1 MVKHAIITGAS
12 RGIGK
17 ALALYFAGQ
26 GYSLSLM
33 AKSKDNLVTARTEIL
48 ELNPK
53 IDIDIFPV
61 DFAQPE
67 KVEQTLTQILNV
79 HPRVDVLVNSAG
91 ILTAGNIDVSL
102 EALSTLINVNLVST
116 IQVANQIAQQM
127 KKQGHGHIFNL
138 GSTAGLSP
146 VSKIAAYSASKA
158 AIVSYTESLYTEMLS
173 CGVQVCCLCPSV
185 VDTDMTNDGRIDN
198 AEKIEIDD
206 LSKAVDFV
214 MNLSSGAAMAML
226 PIRCKVIDLEKA

>member
-26 GYSLSLM
+26 GYSLSLI

-67 KVEQTLTQILNV
+67 KVEQTLKQILNV

-102 EALSTLINVNLVST
+102 EALSTLININLVST
-116 IQVANQIAQQM
+116 IQVTNQIAQQM

-158 AIVSYTESLYTEMLS
+158 AIVSYTESLYTEMLP

-206 LSKAVDFV
+206 LSKAVNFV

>member
-116 IQVANQIAQQM
+116 IQVTNQIAQQM

-198 AEKIEIDD
+198 SEKIEIDD

-214 MNLSSGAAMAML
+214 MNLSSGAAMAVL

>member
-1 MVKHAIITGAS
+1 M
-12 RGIGK
+12 
-17 ALALYFAGQ
+17 
-26 GYSLSLM
+26 
-33 AKSKDNLVTARTEIL
+33 TARTEIL

-116 IQVANQIAQQM
+116 IQVTNQIAQQM

-198 AEKIEIDD
+198 SEKLKSTICRKRST
-206 LSKAVDFV
+206 L
-214 MNLSSGAAMAML
+214 L
-226 PIRCKVIDLEKA
+226 

>member
-33 AKSKDNLVTARTEIL
+33 AKSKDNLVTARTEIS

-91 ILTAGNIDVSL
+91 TLTAGNIDVSL

>member
-67 KVEQTLTQILNV
+67 KVDQTLTQILNV

-102 EALSTLINVNLVST
+102 EALSTLININLVST
-116 IQVANQIAQQM
+116 IQVTNQIAQQM

>member
-26 GYSLSLM
+26 GYSLNLM
-33 AKSKDNLVTARTEIL
+33 AKSRDNLVTARTEML

-116 IQVANQIAQQM
+116 IQVTNQIAQQM